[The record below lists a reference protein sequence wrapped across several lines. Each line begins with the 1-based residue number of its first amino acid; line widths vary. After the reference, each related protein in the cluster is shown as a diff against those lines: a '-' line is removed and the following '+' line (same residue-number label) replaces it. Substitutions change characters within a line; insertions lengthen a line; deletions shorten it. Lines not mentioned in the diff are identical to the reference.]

1 MNKLVALAVVAVV
14 ALVITAST
22 LFTVHQTQQVLVTQF
37 GEPIR
42 VIREPGLHAKIPF
55 VQSVISFDRRLLDFD
70 APAEE
75 IILGDQR
82 RLSVDS
88 FTRYSITD
96 PLRFYQTVG
105 PLESGIRARINSV
118 VTSAVR
124 RVLGNEPLLSV
135 LSNDRP
141 RIMGEIRQLVNE
153 EMQAFGIEVVDVR
166 IRRAD
171 LPEQNTDA
179 ILSRMQSERQRVAAE
194 ERARG
199 QEEATRIRAGA
210 DRERTVLLAEA
221 QAQADILRGQGEQ
234 DAIRI
239 FAEAFQQDPEFFQ
252 FYRSMQAYRE
262 AFSSGETRLLMSPD
276 SEFFRFFRESKPASL
291 LPQGTG
297 RTGAAASAP
306 AASVPAAS
314 VPAAPAPAASAP
326 AAPAP
331 AAPAPAA
338 SVNPSPAAP
347 SAPPIV
353 VAPTPA
359 PQ

>member
-1 MNKLVALAVVAVV
+1 
-14 ALVITAST
+14 
-22 LFTVHQTQQVLVTQF
+22 
-37 GEPIR
+37 
-42 VIREPGLHAKIPF
+42 
-55 VQSVISFDRRLLDFD
+55 LDFD

-141 RIMGEIRQLVNE
+141 RIMGEIRRLVNE
-153 EMQAFGIEVVDVR
+153 EMLAFGIEVVDVR

-239 FAEAFQQDPEFFQ
+239 FADAFQQDPQFFQ

-276 SEFFRFFRESKPASL
+276 SEFFRFFRESMPAATAAS
-291 LPQGTG
+291 PRPVTAPPAV
-297 RTGAAASAP
+297 RPAAATGNP
-306 AASVPAAS
+306 A
-314 VPAAPAPAASAP
+314 
-326 AAPAP
+326 
-331 AAPAPAA
+331 
-338 SVNPSPAAP
+338 PAAP
-347 SAPPIV
+347 SAPALTAPSASPV
-353 VAPTPA
+353 VVSPSAPPAMVAPMPA